1 VGADAVSVLEMP
13 SWSPVRRWRLLVVG
27 MLVAHAPVVSR
38 ETASR
43 SGVVRVLQEC
53 VDRADVPIAA
63 GVRSGRTRDVGGT
76 RGRRVERRYGMQVAD
91 WGRRFPLRIHDLFRA
106 RVAPRLTWTVASGPF
121 DPLTASVPCGAI
133 GSTPPGRIRCSHAV

>member
-1 VGADAVSVLEMP
+1 MGADAVSVLEMP

-63 GVRSGRTRDVGGT
+63 GVRSGRTRALGGT
-76 RGRRVERRYGMQVAD
+76 RGRWMERRYGMQVAD
-91 WGRRFPLRIHDLFRA
+91 WGRRCPLRIHDLLRS
-106 RVAPRLTWTVASGPF
+106 RVEPRLTWTVASGPF

-133 GSTPPGRIRCSHAV
+133 GSTPLGRGRCSHAV